1 MTRAALQPFELAP
14 MTIDPGCLRSIGGAR
29 ERLRRTGI
37 ATGGAPRQAGG

>member
-29 ERLRRTGI
+29 ERLRI